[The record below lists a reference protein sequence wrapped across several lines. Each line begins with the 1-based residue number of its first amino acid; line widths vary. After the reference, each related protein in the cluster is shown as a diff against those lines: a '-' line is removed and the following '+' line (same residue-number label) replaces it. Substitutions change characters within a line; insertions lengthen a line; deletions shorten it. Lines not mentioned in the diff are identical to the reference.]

1 MTPVLIGLAVFVVVF
16 IAVLKLIPEQQ
27 APTFDKAAY
36 AEQCQRNKANHEA
49 WEGNR
54 ATYMQD

>member
-1 MTPVLIGLAVFVVVF
+1 MTLVLSGLAVFIIVF
-16 IAVLKLIPEQQ
+16 IAVLKLIPVPK

-36 AEQCQRNKANHEA
+36 AEQSRRDKANHEA

-54 ATYMQD
+54 AMYMQD